1 MAISATAGKKIY
13 IGGKLAAKTSNFT
26 ASDFTAAL
34 ASKVAIGWVEN
45 LGTFGDEATEIT
57 FESIDTGRTQKLK
70 GTRNAGNLALVI
82 GYDPNDP
89 GQVALLA
96 AEKTPDDYAFEVEW
110 NDAAGAGQPT
120 VRRFIGKVM
129 TASEAYDTVNNVIRL
144 NATIGINSNIVQIA
158 AAATPPVAP
167 TFTTQPTISGAGAT
181 KTATVGVVT
190 GTLPVSFS
198 VRWKLDGAIVA
209 TDVLTF
215 DTTGLAGS
223 LTVESVATNIAGTA
237 TGTSTA
243 VTLS

>member
-13 IGGKLAAKTSNFT
+13 IGGKLAAKTSNFV
-26 ASDFTAAL
+26 AADFTAAL

-110 NDAAGAGQPT
+110 NDAAGGGQPT

-167 TFTTQPTISGAGAT
+167 TFTSQPTISGGGAT

-198 VRWKLDGAIVA
+198 IRWKLDGVIVA

-215 DTTGLAGS
+215 DTTGLTGS
-223 LTVESVATNIAGTA
+223 LTVESIATNIAGTA
-237 TGTSTA
+237 TGTSAAT
-243 VTLS
+243 TLS